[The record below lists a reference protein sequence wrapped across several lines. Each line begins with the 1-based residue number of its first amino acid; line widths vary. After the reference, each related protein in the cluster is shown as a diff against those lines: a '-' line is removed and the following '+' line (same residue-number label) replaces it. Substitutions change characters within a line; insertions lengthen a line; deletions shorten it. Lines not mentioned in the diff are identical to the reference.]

1 MNIKGNSVP
10 CFSKRW
16 SERFSLQII
25 WSRSQCG
32 EKAWPNISG
41 KTVEESERATATYE
55 WKWGKNLWS
64 LFRTTKMW
72 KNKWCKPHCRVCNP
86 SLKDVLQRLGWK
98 KQKTD
103 GKYCA
108 CRRSENVM
116 NQKTHCVLEK
126 VFNSGLRGA
135 RCWGILCQRGFLDW
149 CNTALCCLLQPLHWT
164 AFYCICWNYLMR
176 LLGYCKEPIKDL
188 DATNYLDRK

>member
-1 MNIKGNSVP
+1 MVKKPDLTYQVRQWRRARGLQQHMSGNEEKI
-10 CFSKRW
+10 CGAFSEPQKC
-16 SERFSLQII
+16 E
-25 WSRSQCG
+25 
-32 EKAWPNISG
+32 
-41 KTVEESERATATYE
+41 
-55 WKWGKNLWS
+55 
-64 LFRTTKMW
+64 

-108 CRRSENVM
+108 CRCSENVM

-135 RCWGILCQRGFLDW
+135 RCWGILYQRGFLDW